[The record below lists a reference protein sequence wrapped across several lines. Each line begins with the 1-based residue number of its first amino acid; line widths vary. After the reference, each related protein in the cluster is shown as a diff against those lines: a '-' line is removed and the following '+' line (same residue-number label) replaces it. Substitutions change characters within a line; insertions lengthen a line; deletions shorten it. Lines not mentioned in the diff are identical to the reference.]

1 MTDKRPLAFACL
13 VLAGL
18 AIGSVSGVAQPQP
31 VPAAPH
37 ACLEEER
44 QAIENGEGFG
54 MALAADRHGY
64 PGPKHIL
71 ELKNELAL
79 TPEQEKQVRALF
91 DQMRGRALMTGQRVL
106 DKEAELEQ
114 LFVSSA
120 PATTSSATPR
130 RSTPGSAGR
139 PHRPACYARWRWPR
153 PSIFLRPQRR
163 SRPRA
168 PASRSAF
175 GLKHAAR
182 RRVSRSHPA
191 ETRSGGKSCA
201 GSGSTGTRKP
211 PAATRRFGSSHSA

>member
-1 MTDKRPLAFACL
+1 MNKRVFEASLI
-13 VLAGL
+13 VTGL
-18 AIGSVSGVAQPQP
+18 ALAALAPVSRSQP

-44 QAIENGEGFG
+44 QAIEKGEGFG

-91 DQMRGRALMTGQRVL
+91 DQMRGRALMTGQRLL

-120 PATTSSATPR
+120 AAV
-130 RSTPGSAGR
+130 AEV
-139 PHRPACYARWRWPR
+139 
-153 PSIFLRPQRR
+153 
-163 SRPRA
+163 RPRLDEIA
-168 PASRSAF
+168 ALRAELRWVHLSTHLEARQLLTPEQRARYHQLRYATAE
-175 GLKHAAR
+175 HAR
-182 RRVSRSHPA
+182 
-191 ETRSGGKSCA
+191 
-201 GSGSTGTRKP
+201 
-211 PAATRRFGSSHSA
+211 

>member
-1 MTDKRPLAFACL
+1 MNKRVFEASLI
-13 VLAGL
+13 VTGL
-18 AIGSVSGVAQPQP
+18 ALAALAPVSRSQA
-31 VPAAPH
+31 VPTAHH
-37 ACLEEER
+37 ACLDEER

-120 PATTSSATPR
+120 AAVAEVRPLLDEIAKLRAELRWVHLSTHLEARQLLTPEQRARYHQLRYATAE
-130 RSTPGSAGR
+130 
-139 PHRPACYARWRWPR
+139 HAR
-153 PSIFLRPQRR
+153 
-163 SRPRA
+163 
-168 PASRSAF
+168 
-175 GLKHAAR
+175 
-182 RRVSRSHPA
+182 
-191 ETRSGGKSCA
+191 
-201 GSGSTGTRKP
+201 
-211 PAATRRFGSSHSA
+211 

>member
-18 AIGSVSGVAQPQP
+18 AIGSVSGVAQHQP

-44 QAIENGEGFG
+44 QAIEKGEGFG

-91 DQMRGRALMTGQRVL
+91 DQMRGRALMTGQRLL

-120 PATTSSATPR
+120 AEVAEV
-130 RSTPGSAGR
+130 
-139 PHRPACYARWRWPR
+139 
-153 PSIFLRPQRR
+153 
-163 SRPRA
+163 RPRLDEIA
-168 PASRSAF
+168 ALRAELRWVHLSTHLEARQLLTPEQRARYHQLRYATAE
-175 GLKHAAR
+175 HAR
-182 RRVSRSHPA
+182 
-191 ETRSGGKSCA
+191 
-201 GSGSTGTRKP
+201 
-211 PAATRRFGSSHSA
+211 